1 MNENKNRG
9 WRIAETILLICIIGL
24 VFLLKLSTDA
34 ALFKKEYNIFSDR
47 GLARIN
53 IVLDGISL
61 KEIDEGSKETKY
73 EGNKLVL
80 YKDKQIKV
88 FNNVEI
94 KGRGNTTWLK
104 EKKPYQ
110 IKLSH
115 NVDLLNTGKS
125 KKWVLLANSLDSTHL
140 RNDIAM
146 MLAEMVGMEF
156 NHRGEFIELY
166 VDDEYRGLYYMIQKV
181 EINKGSVD
189 LKGEDGVLFELDMNH
204 KGEKDYYVTYFGEH
218 LVLSDSVK
226 NDLDEEDKAIT
237 SFIND
242 FNKAEKTIETK
253 DYKKLIKILDIDSF
267 AKYFLINEFAVNPDA
282 YSTSFYLYKNKEGK
296 IAAGPV
302 WDFDLAFS
310 NREWIWQVDDR
321 LFSPYEDMIK
331 KREAFG
337 LDGLEEDLNISK
349 IFYYLMDIP
358 EFKEK
363 VSLLFRNKL
372 SGREEELIKAI
383 SDKKAFIDDAAIIN
397 NERWGKDDYE
407 EEYMRLVE
415 WIKARYSFFEEK
427 YGR

>member
-34 ALFKKEYNIFSDR
+34 ALFKKEYNKFSDR

-146 MLAEMVGMEF
+146 MLAEM
-156 NHRGEFIELY
+156 
-166 VDDEYRGLYYMIQKV
+166 
-181 EINKGSVD
+181 
-189 LKGEDGVLFELDMNH
+189 
-204 KGEKDYYVTYFGEH
+204 
-218 LVLSDSVK
+218 
-226 NDLDEEDKAIT
+226 
-237 SFIND
+237 
-242 FNKAEKTIETK
+242 
-253 DYKKLIKILDIDSF
+253 
-267 AKYFLINEFAVNPDA
+267 
-282 YSTSFYLYKNKEGK
+282 
-296 IAAGPV
+296 
-302 WDFDLAFS
+302 
-310 NREWIWQVDDR
+310 
-321 LFSPYEDMIK
+321 
-331 KREAFG
+331 
-337 LDGLEEDLNISK
+337 
-349 IFYYLMDIP
+349 
-358 EFKEK
+358 
-363 VSLLFRNKL
+363 
-372 SGREEELIKAI
+372 
-383 SDKKAFIDDAAIIN
+383 
-397 NERWGKDDYE
+397 
-407 EEYMRLVE
+407 
-415 WIKARYSFFEEK
+415 
-427 YGR
+427 